1 MIPLRNTFRRWIGL
15 ILAGAWLGSTVGC
28 TDLPGQPDPAE
39 RPIPPYEVV
48 DLDALYQ
55 RNCAG
60 CHGRDGKLGPAPPLN
75 DPLFLAI
82 VPDDELE
89 RIVRDGRHGTQMP
102 GFSAAAGGT
111 LTDEQTK
118 ILAAGLK
125 LKWNKS
131 HDGAEN
137 LPPYALSDGDAQR
150 GAQVFATACASCHG
164 ALGEGNSA
172 AAIHD
177 VAFLSLISDQA
188 LRRLI
193 ITGRPDIGMP
203 NYAGREGRDGSFV
216 PLSSAEIDDLVAL
229 LASWRTE
236 TSGQET
242 RTP

>member
-1 MIPLRNTFRRWIGL
+1 MNSQVRPSRSFARIVLGSAL
-15 ILAGAWLGSTVGC
+15 LSSLAGC
-28 TDLPGQPDPAE
+28 NDLPGKPDLAK
-39 RPIPPYEVV
+39 RPVSPHDVV
-48 DLDALYQ
+48 DFDALFQ
-55 RNCAG
+55 QNCAG

-82 VPDDELE
+82 VPDEELE

-118 ILAAGLK
+118 ILATGLK
-125 LKWNKS
+125 LKWSKS
-131 HDGAEN
+131 DHSAEN
-137 LPPYALSDGDAQR
+137 LPPYALSAGDAQR
-150 GAQVFATACASCHG
+150 GAQVFATACANCHG
-164 ALGEGNSA
+164 ALGEGKSA

-177 VAFLSLISDQA
+177 VAFLSLVSDQA

-193 ITGRPDIGMP
+193 ITGRPDLGMP

-236 TSGQET
+236 TSNQET